1 MLPAEAAAR
10 ALVGES
16 GIGEAVADDHLATRQ
31 RRFYDLH
38 QMVAPS
44 REGDQR
50 LGQRVHGVMQH
61 QGAQLFG
68 QWRAAGLA
76 GQRDRPALI
85 AKSLGQ
91 CLDMRGLAR
100 AIDALKTDEQTLG

>member
-1 MLPAEAAAR
+1 
-10 ALVGES
+10 
-16 GIGEAVADDHLATRQ
+16 
-31 RRFYDLH
+31 
-38 QMVAPS
+38 MVAPG
-44 REGDQR
+44 RKGDQR

-68 QWRAAGLA
+68 QRRAAGLA
-76 GQRDRPALI
+76 RERDHPALI

-100 AIDALKTDEQTLG
+100 TVDAFETDEQTLG